1 MANKKFGETLRKLR
15 NTKGYTQ
22 QQVADMLG
30 LKNKSTLGSWEVGKS
45 EPDGYTLLKLCKIYE
60 VEDIYSA
67 FDEISPSSTNIKNIV
82 KSTLTSLPLSS
93 KEITIKTN
101 DEISQ
106 SNKILTELYEVVQT
120 LSEKEQLYLLDIVKS
135 LKQLLNEKDKNTP

>member
-1 MANKKFGETLRKLR
+1 MANKKFGETLKKLR

-22 QQVADMLG
+22 QQVADILG

-67 FDEISPSSTNIKNIV
+67 FDEVSPLPSNSETIIMKNNNEV
-82 KSTLTSLPLSS
+82 
-93 KEITIKTN
+93 
-101 DEISQ
+101 SQ
-106 SNKILTELYEVVQT
+106 SNEILTELYKVVQT
-120 LSEKEQLYLLDIVKS
+120 LSEKEQLYLLDTIKS
-135 LKQLLNEKDKNTP
+135 LKKLLNEKDKHTP